1 MTTGVWFRGSIV
13 LVATILLASCT
24 HAPYGGEKET
34 ALITA
39 TAAHDVA
46 KVQALLD
53 SGANPMAMVKYEG
66 GLYESP
72 WRLVLKQLRPKH
84 PEDVAIVKAMLKA
97 GADPALAWG
106 ESQALSRRTLHQD
119 EPLIVVMFHPNAEV
133 VRLLLDAGLKPQSGV
148 QALVAACVAGE
159 TEIAHMLVEAGVTV
173 NGQSGPTTP
182 LLAAIENRDAKLMA
196 YLEAHGAREK
206 P

>member
-1 MTTGVWFRGSIV
+1 M
-13 LVATILLASCT
+13 LLASCT
-24 HAPYGGEKET
+24 RAPHGGEKET
-34 ALITA
+34 ALIAA

-46 KVQALLD
+46 KVQSLLD
-53 SGANPMAMVKYEG
+53 SGANPMAMVKYEE
-66 GLYESP
+66 GLYESS

-106 ESQALSRRTLHQD
+106 EGQALSRKSLHQD

-133 VRLLLDAGLKPQSGV
+133 VRLLLDAGLKPYSGV
-148 QALVAACVAGE
+148 QALVDAVDAGE
-159 TEIAHMLVEAGVTV
+159 TEIAHMLVEAGVNV
-173 NGQSGPTTP
+173 NGKSGATTP
-182 LLAAIENRDAKLMA
+182 LLAAIERRDAKLMA
-196 YLEAHGAREK
+196 YLEEHGAREK

>member
-1 MTTGVWFRGSIV
+1 MRTFLWLRGAIV
-13 LVATILLASCT
+13 VATMLLASCT
-24 HAPYGGEKET
+24 HAPYGGEKESS
-34 ALITA
+34 LITA

-53 SGANPMAMVKYEG
+53 SGANPSAMVKYED

-106 ESQALSRRTLHQD
+106 EGQALSRKSLHQD
-119 EPLIVVMFHPNAEV
+119 EPLIVVMMHQNAEV

-148 QALVAACVAGE
+148 QALVEAVDSGQS
-159 TEIAHMLVEAGVTV
+159 EIVHMLVEAGVNV
-173 NGQSGPTTP
+173 NGASGARTP
-182 LLAAIENRDAKLMA
+182 LLAAIEQRDAKLMA
-196 YLEAHGAREK
+196 YLEEHGAREK

>member
-1 MTTGVWFRGSIV
+1 MRTLVWLRGAIV
-13 LVATILLASCT
+13 VATMLLASCT
-24 HAPYGGEKET
+24 HAPYGGEKESL
-34 ALITA
+34 LISA

-53 SGANPMAMVKYEG
+53 SGANPSAMVKYED

-84 PEDVAIVKAMLKA
+84 PEDVVIVKAMLRA

-106 ESQALSRRTLHQD
+106 EGQALSRKSLHQD
-119 EPLIVVMFHPNAEV
+119 EPLIIVMMHPNAEV
-133 VRLLLDAGLKPQSGV
+133 VRLLLDAGLKPQSGA
-148 QALVAACVAGE
+148 QALVDAVDSGQS
-159 TEIAHMLVEAGVTV
+159 EIVHMLVDAGVNV
-173 NGQSGPTTP
+173 NGASGARTP
-182 LLAAIENRDAKLMA
+182 LLAAIEQRDAKLMA
-196 YLEAHGAREK
+196 YLEEHGAREK

>member
-1 MTTGVWFRGSIV
+1 MSAFRWFRGAIV
-13 LVATILLASCT
+13 VATMILASCT
-24 HAPYGGEKET
+24 HAPYGGEKES

-46 KVQALLD
+46 KVQSLLD
-53 SGANPMAMVKYEG
+53 SGANPMAMVKYEE
-66 GLYESP
+66 GLYESS

-106 ESQALSRRTLHQD
+106 EGQALSRKSLHQD

-133 VRLLLDAGLKPQSGV
+133 VRLLLDAGLKPYSGV
-148 QALVAACVAGE
+148 QALVDAVDAGE
-159 TEIAHMLVEAGVTV
+159 TEIAHMLVEAGVNV
-173 NGQSGPTTP
+173 NGKSGATTP
-182 LLAAIENRDAKLMA
+182 LLAAIERRDAKLMA
-196 YLEAHGAREK
+196 YLEEHGAREK